1 MAKLIPVLHNV
12 TSAQKLID
20 FAKLVFSLNINY
32 LVATKVGG
40 VASNVGVPE
49 VNKLAFKLGKTFIS
63 LPDLKDAI
71 ELLSPDLVILL
82 TSQAQKILETQVF
95 NDKNKIMLVFSGIE
109 NGFSKIDLSLGE
121 NYKLRNIDVEISP
134 IASIAVIHSCIL
146 HEEFK
151 NG

>member
-121 NYKLRNIDVEISP
+121 N
-134 IASIAVIHSCIL
+134 
-146 HEEFK
+146 
-151 NG
+151 